1 MQRGDIELMRGAH
14 GCVRVATITSTSTM
28 AVSPNDRRVALVFT
42 GPQTGS
48 FVTISTEPNTNSGEG
63 LLLTPGMVLHI
74 TLDSHGDAVKKPWYA
89 VSSGGS
95 GPFGYLEVML
105 DG

>member
-14 GCVRVATITSTSTM
+14 GCVRVAMIGTTSTM

-42 GPQTGS
+42 GPQSGTV
-48 FVTISTEPNTNSGEG
+48 VTISTEPGTNAGEG
-63 LLLTPGMVLHI
+63 LLLTPGMVLHL
-74 TLDSHGDAVKKPWYA
+74 TLDVHGDAVKKPWYA
-89 VSSGGS
+89 LSNSANT
-95 GPFGYLEVML
+95 PFGYLEVTL